1 MFGNHNIIYE
11 WMLILCE
18 IIIKEMFFVEIWFTH
33 NLEDCI
39 CKGGCEN
46 AHEFEN
52 ETHYIKR
59 LGTYLEPCVHKFS
72 INCPCF
78 FFITDDIWPIFGKRK
93 CYPDSIVQ
101 ITTME

>member
-1 MFGNHNIIYE
+1 MFGNHYIIS

-52 ETHYIKR
+52 ETNYIKR

-78 FFITDDIWPIFGKRK
+78 FLLQTTFDPFLENLNATLT
-93 CYPDSIVQ
+93 IVQ